1 MSNFLSQLFSTSEA
15 VEAAKPA
22 EVVLTKNGKV
32 CQKYNGGQKKSTD
45 AQARYA
51 EVFASPTPV
60 SVAAAKMGISHVACL
75 NQVYRYER
83 KGWMGRAGVQAD
95 HGRAILF
102 VWTKQ

>member
-1 MSNFLSQLFSTSEA
+1 MSFLSQLFSASDA
-15 VEAAKPA
+15 AEAAKPA
-22 EVVLTKNGKV
+22 AGGAKV
-32 CQKYNGGQKKSTD
+32 SQRFHGGQKKAVE

-51 EVFASPTPV
+51 EVFAEPTPV

-83 KGWMGRAGVQAD
+83 KGWIDRTGVQPD

-102 VWTKQ
+102 RWVKK